1 MTKKVVGWNIYLE
14 MEDEEGNTTMEAWDV
29 SNWLGQ
35 EIDNEYTDKFGD
47 DE

>member
-14 MEDEEGNTTMEAWDV
+14 MQDEKGNITMEAWDV

-35 EIDNEYTDKFGD
+35 EIDNEYTEKFGD

>member
-29 SNWLGQ
+29 STWLSQ
-35 EIDNEYTDKFGD
+35 QIDDEYTDKFGD